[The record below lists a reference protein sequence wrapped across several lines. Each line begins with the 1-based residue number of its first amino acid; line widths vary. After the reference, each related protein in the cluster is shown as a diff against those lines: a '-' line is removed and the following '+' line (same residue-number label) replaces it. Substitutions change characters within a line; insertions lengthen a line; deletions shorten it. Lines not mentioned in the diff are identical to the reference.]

1 MLVTLRVAFNGTLI
15 ALNTLVHATP
25 LLLLALIKLIVPI
38 PSFRQFISAILA
50 AIAESWIAVNSA
62 LIRLLTGL
70 HVDVNELPSL
80 RRNGRYL
87 LICNH
92 QSVADI
98 PVVQGVLNRRIPL
111 LRFFLKQELIWVPVL
126 GLAWWALDFPFMHRT
141 TKSQLATN
149 PALAGKDRHAT
160 RAACEKFRHTPVSII
175 NFVEGTRFTAA
186 KHSSRKSPYAH
197 LLAPRSGGIAYVVEA
212 MGDVLD
218 GVIDVS
224 LFYPGGIPG
233 AVDLFAGKVK
243 RVAMKVELLSLP
255 ANLRGGDYAGDAECR
270 KAFQAWLNE
279 RWQLKDAWID
289 SRARSQVDSG
299 ADSRAGR
306 PGA

>member
-1 MLVTLRVAFNGTLI
+1 MIPKAIISPQAEEDLSDIGVYTEKQWGKRQRKKYVAQLINGI
-15 ALNTLVHATP
+15 QR
-25 LLLLALIKLIVPI
+25 LAK
-38 PSFRQFISAILA
+38 
-50 AIAESWIAVNSA
+50 
-62 LIRLLTGL
+62 
-70 HVDVNELPSL
+70 
-80 RRNGRYL
+80 
-87 LICNH
+87 
-92 QSVADI
+92 
-98 PVVQGVLNRRIPL
+98 
-111 LRFFLKQELIWVPVL
+111 
-126 GLAWWALDFPFMHRT
+126 
-141 TKSQLATN
+141 N

>member
-111 LRFFLKQELIWVPVL
+111 LRFF
-126 GLAWWALDFPFMHRT
+126 FF
-141 TKSQLATN
+141 
-149 PALAGKDRHAT
+149 
-160 RAACEKFRHTPVSII
+160 F
-175 NFVEGTRFTAA
+175 
-186 KHSSRKSPYAH
+186 
-197 LLAPRSGGIAYVVEA
+197 
-212 MGDVLD
+212 
-218 GVIDVS
+218 
-224 LFYPGGIPG
+224 
-233 AVDLFAGKVK
+233 
-243 RVAMKVELLSLP
+243 
-255 ANLRGGDYAGDAECR
+255 
-270 KAFQAWLNE
+270 
-279 RWQLKDAWID
+279 
-289 SRARSQVDSG
+289 
-299 ADSRAGR
+299 
-306 PGA
+306 

>member
-1 MLVTLRVAFNGTLI
+1 MLVSLRVAFNGTLI

-25 LLLLALIKLIVPI
+25 LLLLALLKLIVPI
-38 PSFRQFISAILA
+38 PGFRHFSSAVLA
-50 AIAESWIAVNSA
+50 GIAESWIAVNSA

-70 HVDVNELPSL
+70 QVEVNELPGL
-80 RRNGRYL
+80 RRDGRYL

-92 QSVADI
+92 QSIADI

-111 LRFFLKQELIWVPVL
+111 LRFFLKRELIWVPVL

-141 TKSQLATN
+141 TKSQLAKN
-149 PALAGKDRHAT
+149 PALAGKDRQAT

-175 NFVEGTRFTAA
+175 NFVEGTRFTKA

-218 GVIDVS
+218 GIIDVS
-224 LFYPGGIPG
+224 MVYPDGIPG
-233 AVDLFAGKVK
+233 AIDLFAGKIK

-255 ANLRGGDYAGDAECR
+255 ANLRGGDYAGDAEYR

-279 RWQLKDAWID
+279 RWKRKDDWM
-289 SRARSQVDSG
+289 Q
-299 ADSRAGR
+299 RAGQKQ
-306 PGA
+306 G

>member
-1 MLVTLRVAFNGTLI
+1 M
-15 ALNTLVHATP
+15 
-25 LLLLALIKLIVPI
+25 
-38 PSFRQFISAILA
+38 
-50 AIAESWIAVNSA
+50 
-62 LIRLLTGL
+62 
-70 HVDVNELPSL
+70 
-80 RRNGRYL
+80 
-87 LICNH
+87 
-92 QSVADI
+92 
-98 PVVQGVLNRRIPL
+98 
-111 LRFFLKQELIWVPVL
+111 
-126 GLAWWALDFPFMHRT
+126 
-141 TKSQLATN
+141 
-149 PALAGKDRHAT
+149 
-160 RAACEKFRHTPVSII
+160 
-175 NFVEGTRFTAA
+175 
-186 KHSSRKSPYAH
+186 
-197 LLAPRSGGIAYVVEA
+197 
-212 MGDVLD
+212 LD

>member
-1 MLVTLRVAFNGTLI
+1 MLVSLRVAFNGTLI

-25 LLLLALIKLIVPI
+25 LLLLALLKLIVPI
-38 PSFRQFISAILA
+38 PGFRHFSSAVLA
-50 AIAESWIAVNSA
+50 GIAESWIAVNSA

-70 HVDVNELPSL
+70 QVEVNELPGL
-80 RRNGRYL
+80 RRDGRYL

-92 QSVADI
+92 QSIADI

-111 LRFFLKQELIWVPVL
+111 LRFFLKRELIWVPVL

-141 TKSQLATN
+141 TKSQLAKN
-149 PALAGKDRHAT
+149 PALAGKDRQAT

-175 NFVEGTRFTAA
+175 NFVEGTRFTKA

-218 GVIDVS
+218 GIIDVS
-224 LFYPGGIPG
+224 MVYPDGIPG
-233 AVDLFAGKVK
+233 AIDLFAGKIK

-255 ANLRGGDYAGDAECR
+255 VNLRGGDYAGDAEYR

-279 RWQLKDAWID
+279 RWKRKDDWM
-289 SRARSQVDSG
+289 Q
-299 ADSRAGR
+299 RAGQKQ
-306 PGA
+306 G